1 MVSFLPILSL
11 LLVVVMSLMVVR
23 VATMA
28 LVLTGIS
35 RPLAQF
41 QARSAFTGAGFT
53 TSESDKVVQH
63 PVRRKI
69 IMMLMLSGNAGIVT
83 AVSSLMLSFV
93 HSGQET
99 PAYLPIRLGV
109 LAAGI
114 FVLWF
119 ASRSQWLDRRLN
131 HMVEWALRK
140 WTDLEICDYSNLLH
154 LSHGFTVVEMQVE
167 EEDWLA
173 ERDLMA
179 LRLSEEGVLV
189 LGVERPGAEYIGAPR
204 GHTRLQ
210 AGDTVIL
217 YGPSEVLTNLDQ
229 RRGGS
234 KGNWDHHRA
243 VDRRIREQ
251 MEQEEQ
257 EKAQAEAAQAS
268 PETPRIA
275 S

>member
-93 HSGQET
+93 HSGNET

-109 LAAGI
+109 LAAGV
-114 FVLWF
+114 FVLWM

-131 HMVEWALRK
+131 HTVEWALRK
-140 WTDLEICDYSNLLH
+140 WTDLDVCDYSNLLH
-154 LSHGFTVVEMQVE
+154 LSHGYTVVEMQVE
-167 EEDWLA
+167 AEDWLA

-234 KGNWDHHRA
+234 TGNWDHHRA

-257 EKAQAEAAQAS
+257 EKAQAAQAS